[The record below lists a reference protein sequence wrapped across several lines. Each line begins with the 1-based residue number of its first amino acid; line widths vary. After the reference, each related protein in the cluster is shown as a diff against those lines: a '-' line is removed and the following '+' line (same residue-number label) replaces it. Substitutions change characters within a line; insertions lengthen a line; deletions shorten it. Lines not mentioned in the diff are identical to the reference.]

1 MTARGRAGDLLLLFA
16 GGRPELSALERI
28 ASETE
33 RLSVTSIL
41 DAADAKTARGVELL
55 RDGMT
60 FDLLGASPGPPS
72 PVPPLAH
79 RLGLPRDLD
88 ESADE
93 ALSLHPGPHLDE
105 GAHTL
110 PVVRTMMGVATMLVP
125 HLPGLTALGW
135 GPARTLIGPDF
146 FVSTMTTWLA
156 GGAFPALGLTAFTA
170 EPGGGLASE
179 GLAFFTG
186 QELHIVPELV
196 DDRATATRLGIR
208 LVNQLVSQGKVSAPE
223 VI

>member
-79 RLGLPRDLD
+79 ARVGDPSTPGHRFDV
-88 ESADE
+88 AD
-93 ALSLHPGPHLDE
+93 P
-105 GAHTL
+105 
-110 PVVRTMMGVATMLVP
+110 
-125 HLPGLTALGW
+125 
-135 GPARTLIGPDF
+135 PD
-146 FVSTMTTWLA
+146 VHSW
-156 GGAFPALGLTAFTA
+156 P
-170 EPGGGLASE
+170 
-179 GLAFFTG
+179 
-186 QELHIVPELV
+186 
-196 DDRATATRLGIR
+196 
-208 LVNQLVSQGKVSAPE
+208 
-223 VI
+223 